1 MSSTTIPAW
10 RRVSTRRSR
19 APTGWPAWRRSAR
32 RDCPQ
37 RRFRRPARS
46 RGRRCWPGRTRSTE
60 SLFRNSACVG
70 ERVATAPGI
79 TRKHPDQLVASTSLA
94 KRRLQLNKR
103 STVLPLRS
111 CSSPADSHAPHEF
124 RNRLLDRWGE
134 PHEGSDRHRM
144 YSCGGARR
152 CRREGGGNSRVA
164 SSPAC
169 PASQNRRWSA
179 GGDHAMTRDITLPA
193 AGRSETMVFEGAGW
207 FDPLEDAVRGK
218 VRTFIE
224 AILEEELE
232 ASLLRKRYER
242 HGDGQATAAAGGH
255 RHGHRERTL
264 TGTFGAVAIR
274 VPRARLAAAEGG
286 TREWK
291 SSVIPAYQRRT
302 RQAEALIAGAYLS
315 GTNTRRVRRALAA
328 LFGGTI
334 GKDIVSRAWRKV
346 ATDWQAWN
354 RRDLSVEPVV
364 RLILDGTVVK
374 VRLDRKATAISLLVV
389 LGVRQDGQKIL
400 LAIKGGESEAAWRG
414 VLDDLIAR
422 G

>member
-1 MSSTTIPAW
+1 
-10 RRVSTRRSR
+10 
-19 APTGWPAWRRSAR
+19 
-32 RDCPQ
+32 
-37 RRFRRPARS
+37 
-46 RGRRCWPGRTRSTE
+46 
-60 SLFRNSACVG
+60 
-70 ERVATAPGI
+70 
-79 TRKHPDQLVASTSLA
+79 
-94 KRRLQLNKR
+94 
-103 STVLPLRS
+103 
-111 CSSPADSHAPHEF
+111 
-124 RNRLLDRWGE
+124 
-134 PHEGSDRHRM
+134 
-144 YSCGGARR
+144 
-152 CRREGGGNSRVA
+152 
-164 SSPAC
+164 
-169 PASQNRRWSA
+169 
-179 GGDHAMTRDITLPA
+179 MTRDITLPA
-193 AGRSETMVFEGAGW
+193 AGPSETMVFAGEGW

-242 HGDGQATAAAGGH
+242 QGEGQATAAAEAH

-286 TREWK
+286 TRGGK
-291 SSVIPAYQRRT
+291 RSVNPAYQRRT

-354 RRDLSVEPVV
+354 GRDLSAEPVV

-374 VRLDRKATAISLLVV
+374 SGSTGRRPRS
-389 LGVRQDGQKIL
+389 RC
-400 LAIKGGESEAAWRG
+400 WW
-414 VLDDLIAR
+414 
-422 G
+422 

>member
-1 MSSTTIPAW
+1 
-10 RRVSTRRSR
+10 
-19 APTGWPAWRRSAR
+19 
-32 RDCPQ
+32 
-37 RRFRRPARS
+37 
-46 RGRRCWPGRTRSTE
+46 
-60 SLFRNSACVG
+60 
-70 ERVATAPGI
+70 
-79 TRKHPDQLVASTSLA
+79 
-94 KRRLQLNKR
+94 
-103 STVLPLRS
+103 
-111 CSSPADSHAPHEF
+111 
-124 RNRLLDRWGE
+124 
-134 PHEGSDRHRM
+134 
-144 YSCGGARR
+144 
-152 CRREGGGNSRVA
+152 
-164 SSPAC
+164 
-169 PASQNRRWSA
+169 
-179 GGDHAMTRDITLPA
+179 
-193 AGRSETMVFEGAGW
+193 MVFEGEGW

-242 HGDGQATAAAGGH
+242 HGDGRATAAAEGH

-354 RRDLSVEPVV
+354 RRDLSAEPVV

-400 LAIKGGESEAAWRG
+400 LAIKNMGGESEAAWRG

-422 G
+422 GLKTPEFIVVDGGAGLEKALCALWPTVPTQRCTVHKHRNLLAHAPERLHDEVTADYHDMIYAESAQEIAARRKSFLRKWRLKCAAVATSLEEAGENLFTLTRLPKSQWKSARTTNAIERLHEEFKRRIKTQTVLPCAETAAMLFWALLASGQITMRKVNGWPSLAEPISAQPLDMAA

>member
-1 MSSTTIPAW
+1 
-10 RRVSTRRSR
+10 
-19 APTGWPAWRRSAR
+19 
-32 RDCPQ
+32 
-37 RRFRRPARS
+37 
-46 RGRRCWPGRTRSTE
+46 
-60 SLFRNSACVG
+60 
-70 ERVATAPGI
+70 
-79 TRKHPDQLVASTSLA
+79 
-94 KRRLQLNKR
+94 
-103 STVLPLRS
+103 
-111 CSSPADSHAPHEF
+111 
-124 RNRLLDRWGE
+124 
-134 PHEGSDRHRM
+134 
-144 YSCGGARR
+144 
-152 CRREGGGNSRVA
+152 
-164 SSPAC
+164 
-169 PASQNRRWSA
+169 
-179 GGDHAMTRDITLPA
+179 MTRDITLPA
-193 AGRSETMVFEGAGW
+193 AGPSETMVFEGEGW

-242 HGDGQATAAAGGH
+242 HGDGQATAAAEGH

-354 RRDLSVEPVV
+354 RRDLSAEPVV

-400 LAIKGGESEAAWRG
+400 LAIKNMGGESEAAWRG

-422 G
+422 GLKTPEFIVVDGGAGLEKALCALWPTVPTQRCTVHKHRNLLAHAPERLHDEVTADYHDMIYAESAQEIAARRKSFLRKWRLKCAAVATSLEEAGENLFTFTRLPKSQWKSARTTNAIERLHEEFKRRIKTQTVLPCAETAAMLFWALLASGQITMRKVNGWPSLAEPISAQPLDMAA